1 MSKRYKDNSALQQI
15 INEQQKDIDQL
26 ENKVINSE
34 FVIDSIQ
41 KESDKYVLTCKFLT
55 DILIL
60 TSQLEKILGKDYTIF
75 SQSLQTAIA
84 SFKVELSKAMQT
96 VQYDGGDSYTFAPYF
111 NDNNDI
117 DTNDYE

>member
-26 ENKVINSE
+26 ENKVINSD
-34 FVIDSIQ
+34 FIIDSIQ

-60 TSQLEKILGKDYTIF
+60 TSQLEQILGKDYTIF

-84 SFKVELSKAMQT
+84 SFKMELSQAMRT
-96 VQYDGGDSYTFAPYF
+96 IEYDGGDSYSFNPY
-111 NDNNDI
+111 NSANNDI

>member
-26 ENKVINSE
+26 ENKVINSD
-34 FVIDSIQ
+34 FIIDSIQ

-96 VQYDGGDSYTFAPYF
+96 VQYDGGDSYSFNPY
-111 NDNNDI
+111 NSANNDI
-117 DTNDYE
+117 DTNDYV

>member
-26 ENKVINSE
+26 ENKVINSD
-34 FVIDSIQ
+34 FIIDSIQ

-84 SFKVELSKAMQT
+84 SFKVELSQAMRT
-96 VQYDGGDSYTFAPYF
+96 IEYDGGDSYSFNPY
-111 NDNNDI
+111 NSANNDI

>member
-26 ENKVINSE
+26 ENKVINSD
-34 FVIDSIQ
+34 FIIDTMQ
-41 KESDKYVLTCKFLT
+41 KESDQYVLTCKFLT
-55 DILIL
+55 DTLL
-60 TSQLEKILGKDYTIF
+60 LLGQLEKLLAKNYSVL

-84 SFKVELSKAMQT
+84 SFKVELSQAMRT
-96 VQYDGGDSYTFAPYF
+96 IEYDGGDSYSFNPY
-111 NDNNDI
+111 NSANNDI

>member
-26 ENKVINSE
+26 ENKVINSD
-34 FVIDSIQ
+34 FIIDSIQ

-84 SFKVELSKAMQT
+84 SFKMELSQAMRT
-96 VQYDGGDSYTFAPYF
+96 IEYDGGDSYSFNPY
-111 NDNNDI
+111 NSANNDI

>member
-84 SFKVELSKAMQT
+84 SFKVELSQAMRT
-96 VQYDGGDSYTFAPYF
+96 IEYDGGDSYSFNPY
-111 NDNNDI
+111 NSANNDI